1 MIGKI
6 VKGSSFAGCVNYL
19 FKGEG
24 KAYLLDSSGV
34 DTSTRQTIT
43 EGLNDQA

>member
-24 KAYLLDSSGV
+24 KARLLDSDGV
-34 DTSTRQTIT
+34 DPSTKQTIT
-43 EGLNDQA
+43 DSLNDQA